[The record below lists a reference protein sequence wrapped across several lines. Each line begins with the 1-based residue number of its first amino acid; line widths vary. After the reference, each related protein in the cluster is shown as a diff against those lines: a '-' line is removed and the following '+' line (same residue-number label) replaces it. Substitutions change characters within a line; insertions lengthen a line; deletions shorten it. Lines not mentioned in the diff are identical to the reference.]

1 MSPASERAVWT
12 STRKAPGNFN
22 CFLTNYQLLFRYWI
36 KNKGPLVETYIGF
49 IETYRDPA
57 GMRGEFEGFVA
68 MVNKQMSEKF
78 QVHQISKFLCLKI
91 YNKSRKVLVD
101 KAEEMLPMLPW
112 PKEFEKDEFLRPDF
126 TRCPE
131 LYQKGTSLF

>member
-1 MSPASERAVWT
+1 MLKEYVASFKEGSLDKHKEGSRYT
-12 STRKAPGNFN
+12 PLTLYEQGDPSL
-22 CFLTNYQLLFRYWI
+22 FLRYWI

-78 QVHQISKFLCLKI
+78 QV
-91 YNKSRKVLVD
+91 
-101 KAEEMLPMLPW
+101 
-112 PKEFEKDEFLRPDF
+112 
-126 TRCPE
+126 
-131 LYQKGTSLF
+131 